1 MRQMSV
7 VEWHYPAV
15 LQTNATTVA
24 NVVYGDNL
32 AVGGVERLAVR
43 GGHDERIYFAADR
56 RSTRRPLL
64 RAADV
69 QAQLG
74 MSRAKVY
81 RLMQHNIL
89 PTVRIGG
96 SVRVPRKALFKWIQE
111 NTLPGQ
117 RVTY

>member
-1 MRQMSV
+1 MSSS
-7 VEWHYPAV
+7 
-15 LQTNATTVA
+15 
-24 NVVYGDNL
+24 G
-32 AVGGVERLAVR
+32 
-43 GGHDERIYFAADR
+43 IAAGRDTLSSEDR
-56 RSTRRPLL
+56 LL

-96 SVRVPRKALFKWIQE
+96 SVRVPRKALFKWIEE

-117 RVTY
+117 KPRAETTY

>member
-1 MRQMSV
+1 VNSFTPQQIEDP
-7 VEWHYPAV
+7 VE
-15 LQTNATTVA
+15 
-24 NVVYGDNL
+24 
-32 AVGGVERLAVR
+32 
-43 GGHDERIYFAADR
+43 DR
-56 RSTRRPLL
+56 LL

-81 RLMQHNIL
+81 RLMQNHIL

-96 SVRVPRKALFKWIQE
+96 SVRVPRKALFKWIEE
-111 NTLPGQ
+111 NTLRGR

>member
-1 MRQMSV
+1 MYRHNAICGIVAFNEEGTMSSSLV
-7 VEWHYPAV
+7 
-15 LQTNATTVA
+15 TTTGSGQDA
-24 NVVYGDNL
+24 I
-32 AVGGVERLAVR
+32 APEER
-43 GGHDERIYFAADR
+43 
-56 RSTRRPLL
+56 LL

-96 SVRVPRKALFKWIQE
+96 SVRVQRKALFRWIEE
-111 NTLPGQ
+111 NTMPG
-117 RVTY
+117 RRSSV

>member
-1 MRQMSV
+1 M
-7 VEWHYPAV
+7 
-15 LQTNATTVA
+15 NAFTSQ
-24 NVVYGDNL
+24 
-32 AVGGVERLAVR
+32 
-43 GGHDERIYFAADR
+43 RIEDPLEDR
-56 RSTRRPLL
+56 LL

-69 QAQLG
+69 QAQLS

-81 RLMQHNIL
+81 RLMQNNIL

-96 SVRVPRKALFKWIQE
+96 SVRVPRKALFKWIEE

>member
-1 MRQMSV
+1 MM
-7 VEWHYPAV
+7 
-15 LQTNATTVA
+15 NAFTSQQIE
-24 NVVYGDNL
+24 DPL
-32 AVGGVERLAVR
+32 
-43 GGHDERIYFAADR
+43 DDR
-56 RSTRRPLL
+56 LL

>member
-1 MRQMSV
+1 MSLS
-7 VEWHYPAV
+7 A
-15 LQTNATTVA
+15 
-24 NVVYGDNL
+24 
-32 AVGGVERLAVR
+32 
-43 GGHDERIYFAADR
+43 IAADR
-56 RSTRRPLL
+56 DTLSSEDRLL

-96 SVRVPRKALFKWIQE
+96 SVRVPRRALFKWIEE
-111 NTLPGQ
+111 NTVPGQ
-117 RVTY
+117 RAPSCACGAFPPQT

>member
-1 MRQMSV
+1 MSSSLV
-7 VEWHYPAV
+7 
-15 LQTNATTVA
+15 TTTESGEDA
-24 NVVYGDNL
+24 I
-32 AVGGVERLAVR
+32 APEER
-43 GGHDERIYFAADR
+43 
-56 RSTRRPLL
+56 LL

-96 SVRVPRKALFKWIQE
+96 SVRVPRKALFRWIEE
-111 NTLPGQ
+111 NTMPG
-117 RVTY
+117 RRSSV

>member
-1 MRQMSV
+1 MNSTV
-7 VEWHYPAV
+7 VMPCEEPS
-15 LQTNATTVA
+15 
-24 NVVYGDNL
+24 
-32 AVGGVERLAVR
+32 E
-43 GGHDERIYFAADR
+43 DR
-56 RSTRRPLL
+56 LL

-96 SVRVPRKALFKWIQE
+96 SVRVPRRALFRWIAE
-111 NTLPGQ
+111 NTQPG
-117 RVTY
+117 RKG

>member
-1 MRQMSV
+1 MM
-7 VEWHYPAV
+7 
-15 LQTNATTVA
+15 NAFTSQPIE
-24 NVVYGDNL
+24 DPL
-32 AVGGVERLAVR
+32 
-43 GGHDERIYFAADR
+43 DDR
-56 RSTRRPLL
+56 LL

-96 SVRVPRKALFKWIQE
+96 SVRVPRKALFKWIEE

>member
-1 MRQMSV
+1 MNPSM
-7 VEWHYPAV
+7 EAV
-15 LQTNATTVA
+15 NELP
-24 NVVYGDNL
+24 
-32 AVGGVERLAVR
+32 E
-43 GGHDERIYFAADR
+43 DR
-56 RSTRRPLL
+56 LL

-69 QAQLG
+69 QTQLG

-96 SVRVPRKALFKWIQE
+96 SVRVPRKALFRWIEE

-117 RVTY
+117 RAPR

>member
-1 MRQMSV
+1 MSAFTSQQI
-7 VEWHYPAV
+7 EDP
-15 LQTNATTVA
+15 L
-24 NVVYGDNL
+24 
-32 AVGGVERLAVR
+32 E
-43 GGHDERIYFAADR
+43 DR
-56 RSTRRPLL
+56 LL

-69 QAQLG
+69 QSQLG

-81 RLMQHNIL
+81 RLMQSNIL

>member
-1 MRQMSV
+1 MNPSM
-7 VEWHYPAV
+7 E
-15 LQTNATTVA
+15 TV
-24 NVVYGDNL
+24 NEL
-32 AVGGVERLAVR
+32 PE
-43 GGHDERIYFAADR
+43 DR
-56 RSTRRPLL
+56 LL

-69 QAQLG
+69 QTQLG

-96 SVRVPRKALFKWIQE
+96 SVRVPRKALFRWIEE

-117 RVTY
+117 RAPR

>member
-1 MRQMSV
+1 MPARKCIDTIVLVAYSQKELIKRSCQLGGTNMSSTV
-7 VEWHYPAV
+7 
-15 LQTNATTVA
+15 TTP
-24 NVVYGDNL
+24 GEDL
-32 AVGGVERLAVR
+32 F
-43 GGHDERIYFAADR
+43 DDR
-56 RSTRRPLL
+56 LL

-96 SVRVPRKALFKWIQE
+96 SVRVPRKALFRWIAD
-111 NTLPGQ
+111 NTQPG
-117 RVTY
+117 RKAEG

>member
-1 MRQMSV
+1 MSSSSIASSGQDAPSP
-7 VEWHYPAV
+7 E
-15 LQTNATTVA
+15 
-24 NVVYGDNL
+24 
-32 AVGGVERLAVR
+32 
-43 GGHDERIYFAADR
+43 DR
-56 RSTRRPLL
+56 LL

-96 SVRVPRKALFKWIQE
+96 SVRVPRKALFRWIEE
-111 NTLPGQ
+111 NTRPGL
-117 RVTY
+117 RSSAENTY